1 MMGLPVVAVLLAA
14 SVLDLAR
21 AAYESGD
28 LAQARTQLE
37 ALLYP
42 LSLEGDALEAEA
54 HLLLA
59 ATYHAQEDPRRA
71 ENEVVRGLAAVEGPV
86 RLDPLQYPPDF
97 IAFVERVRTA
107 QAERIAALAV
117 ERRPRLI
124 PESRPVAS
132 AANGATSPKGVTP
145 AAMPAPSRAWYLAPL
160 GVGHFRHGRP
170 AAGTALAVTQGV
182 CLAVSGAS
190 LGTAL
195 AMRGPDGRYSAAEAS
210 TARALNVAWVAG
222 AYAFLAAYAYGVVD
236 GMLLE
241 PSPPTP

>member
-14 SVLDLAR
+14 SVLDPAR

-28 LAQARTQLE
+28 LAQARTSLE

-42 LSLEGDALEAEA
+42 MRLDGDALESEA

-59 ATYHAQEDPRRA
+59 ATYHAQEDPTRA
-71 ENEVVRGLAAVEGPV
+71 ETEVVRGLAAVDGTA

-107 QAERIAALAV
+107 QAERIAALAM
-117 ERRPRLI
+117 ERHPRLI
-124 PESRPVAS
+124 PDARPVVS
-132 AANGATSPKGVTP
+132 AMGGATSPKAVTP
-145 AAMPAPSRAWYLAPL
+145 AAMPGPSRAWYLAPL

-170 AAGTALAVTQGV
+170 AVGTALAVTQGV

-190 LGTAL
+190 LGTAM
-195 AMRGPDGRYSAAEAS
+195 AMRGPDGRYSAADAG

-236 GMLLE
+236 GLLLE
-241 PSPPTP
+241 PSPTH